1 MVNHRVDASHGES
14 PSRIARSE
22 ELSRSR
28 LVPSRNPAGDSRTLL
43 NICEATRLICVP
55 NSARGPVWPAE
66 RLCRGTAFRAIVAPL
81 SWVPEAMSLKTSAHV
96 GARGTP
102 GAQEGAGQAR

>member
-43 NICEATRLICVP
+43 NICEATRLRCIP
-55 NSARGPVWPAE
+55 NPACE
-66 RLCRGTAFRAIVAPL
+66 SGVETAEKTLPTEPAFRAIVAPP
-81 SWVPEAMSLKTSAHV
+81 SWVSEAMSLKTSAHV

-102 GAQEGAGQAR
+102 GA